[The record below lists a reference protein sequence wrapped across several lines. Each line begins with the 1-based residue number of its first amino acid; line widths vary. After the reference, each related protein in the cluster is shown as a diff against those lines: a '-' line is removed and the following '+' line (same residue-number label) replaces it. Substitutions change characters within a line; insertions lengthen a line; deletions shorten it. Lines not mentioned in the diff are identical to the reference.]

1 MKEPKIRFKGFKGE
15 WEEAPFSETFDYLKN
30 NSLSRAELSDGGVVM
45 NIHYGDVLIKYG
57 ECVDVSKE
65 VKTFVKE
72 EYIAKRLHQSCAI
85 TNGDI
90 IFADAA
96 EDNTVGKCSEIIA
109 KEDDAIVSGLHTIA
123 CRPKKDFAPMYLGYY
138 LNSNAYHDQLLPH
151 IQGTKISSISKKAI
165 SQTHINSPLEKD
177 EQQSI
182 ASYFQHL
189 DSLIQLTT
197 KKIESLKQVKAAS
210 LQSMF
215 PQEGE
220 TTPRVRFKGF
230 EGEWE
235 KVQLNSFAKRV
246 TRKNSH
252 LESTLALT
260 IASAHGLV
268 SQIDY
273 FNNLVVGSNISNY
286 YLLKK
291 GEFAYN
297 KSYSNGYPFG
307 SVKRLDKYEQGI
319 LSTLY
324 ITFCI
329 DDSIS
334 SDYLTHYFDTTLWH
348 RDVAENAAEGARNH
362 GLLNIGAEDFL
373 KIKIVKPQSIAEQ
386 RAIASYFTT
395 LDRQITLQTLRLEKL
410 KQIKAA
416 CLDNMFV

>member
-15 WEEAPFSETFDYLKN
+15 WENTPFSETFDSLKN
-30 NSLSRAELSDGGVVM
+30 NSLSRAELSDSGEVM
-45 NIHYGDVLIKYG
+45 NIHYGDVLLKYG
-57 ECVDVSKE
+57 ECVDVIKE
-65 VKTFVKE
+65 VETFVKDE
-72 EYIAKRLHQSCAI
+72 EVAKKLHQSCAI
-85 TNGDI
+85 KNGDV

-96 EDNTVGKCSEIIA
+96 EDNTVGKCSEVIA
-109 KEDDAIVSGLHTIA
+109 NENDAIVSGLHTIA

-235 KVQLNSFAKRV
+235 KVTIKDVATFLKGRGYSKSDLRVKGTPIILYGRMYTKYEACITNVDTYVNPLPNSIY
-246 TRKNSH
+246 
-252 LESTLALT
+252 TLGNEVVIPASGET
-260 IASAHGLV
+260 PEDISCASAIKVRGIILGGDL
-268 SQIDY
+268 SILRFDTDY
-273 FNNLVVGSNISNY
+273 YDTTFVAFSL
-286 YLLKK
+286 
-291 GEFAYN
+291 
-297 KSYSNGYPFG
+297 SNGKAKKDLSNMAQG
-307 SVKRLDKYEQGI
+307 KSVVHLHNSDIEKVDMFIPSFVEQ
-319 LSTLY
+319 
-324 ITFCI
+324 
-329 DDSIS
+329 
-334 SDYLTHYFDTTLWH
+334 
-348 RDVAENAAEGARNH
+348 
-362 GLLNIGAEDFL
+362 
-373 KIKIVKPQSIAEQ
+373 QQ
-386 RAIASYFTT
+386 IASYFTN
-395 LDRQITLQTLRLEKL
+395 LDRQITLQTQRLEKL
-410 KQIKAA
+410 KQIKSA

>member
-1 MKEPKIRFKGFKGE
+1 MKEPKIRFKGFRGE

-72 EYIAKRLHQSCAI
+72 EYVAKKLHQSCAI

-123 CRPKKDFAPMYLGYY
+123 CRPKKDFAPMFLGYY

-165 SQTHINSPLEKD
+165 SLTEISSPIDKN
-177 EQQSI
+177 EQRAI
-182 ASYFQHL
+182 ASYFQRL
-189 DSLIQLTT
+189 DSLIQSTT
-197 KKIESLKQVKAAS
+197 KKIESLKQMKGAS

-235 KVQLNSFAKRV
+235 KVSLGEETYPAGIKNYENLPLDSYSISNEFGFIPQNLQFENGGTMATADKRMYYIVSKNSFGYNPARI
-246 TRKNSH
+246 N
-252 LESTLALT
+252 
-260 IASAHGLV
+260 
-268 SQIDY
+268 
-273 FNNLVVGSNISNY
+273 VGSLGY
-286 YLLKK
+286 YSRNENVIVSSLYEIFKTSDRICDTFLLYWFKTSMFQK
-291 GEFAYN
+291 LIEQYQEGGVRLYFFYD
-297 KSYSNGYPFG
+297 KLCMCHTFVPSY
-307 SVKRLDKYEQGI
+307 E
-319 LSTLY
+319 
-324 ITFCI
+324 
-329 DDSIS
+329 
-334 SDYLTHYFDTTLWH
+334 
-348 RDVAENAAEGARNH
+348 
-362 GLLNIGAEDFL
+362 
-373 KIKIVKPQSIAEQ
+373 EQ
-386 RAIASYFTT
+386 RAIASYFTS
-395 LDRQITLQTLRLEKL
+395 LDLQITLHTQRLEKL
-410 KQIKAA
+410 KQIKSA